1 MSKIQYRTYEE
12 AELYAHSLNLKN
24 REEWT
29 TYCKSGLLP
38 DDIPKHPASTYKNKG
53 WISLNNFL
61 GTNRCSCKNIRNYEE
76 AKIYVQTLN
85 LKSQTEWLD
94 YAKSGLLPADIPKNP
109 RKVFKDKGWISFG
122 DFIGTGI
129 IAPQNMQ
136 FKNYEDAKEYVQT
149 LNLKSQIEWRN
160 YAKSGLLLQDI
171 PKAPDKFYKDKGWI
185 SWGAFLD
192 TGTIATQNMQ
202 FKNYEDAKE
211 YVQTLKLNNVEEWK
225 KCVKD
230 GLLPTDIPKGAAI
243 YYKDKGWISWGDF
256 LGTGTIATFNIQH
269 KSYKEAELY
278 VHTLNLKN
286 QKEWITYCKSGLL
299 PNDIPKTPDIVYKDK
314 GWTSLGDFLGT
325 GNIAKYIISREIK
338 QEVLDFITKLEPV
351 MKTLSSINLIVII
364 QAAKNGY
371 FLETLRKNT
380 AFKRLINADTE
391 EQQNKAYEDLYSGLN
406 GDTDTYDED
415 DFDITEDKTLT
426 SGRRLREMKAID
438 MVNLSSF
445 MDNEVYIFLQESY
458 INEWMNVYVND
469 KITFAYFKNEIFEK
483 NGFSDTLRTKLLEK
497 IYNIEHW
504 DYRGS
509 IEGDT
514 YIFPHD
520 LYMEQ
525 KVFAYEMY
533 ERNSYMNLS
542 LPGAGKTLPCIVVSK
557 LLGVCNTLIITCNAT
572 IDTWVKEIKKSFNH
586 NHIVIREDLKGNKKC
601 TFDNSGTKWNYLILN
616 YEYFQ
621 QGLNNDILDILNQY
635 HFAAVI
641 IDEIQKAKQTTEK
654 EESIRRKTLL
664 GTLDK
669 IYKMNNS
676 VNYDTKVM
684 SLTGTPVINNL
695 YEAKTLLELALNK
708 KFPEISGKNDVNNA
722 IMIHTQL
729 VNNGIRFKPQY
740 NIDMDINYPIIDGQE
755 LVNDLLLIDK
765 KHPTLPIERTILN
778 LKLEATKHLLKK
790 GTLIYCEYIDGLVL
804 PIKEFCEQQGFSVG
818 LFIGDDK
825 AGKDKFVNGQV
836 DILIGSSC
844 INTGI
849 DGLQNVSDN
858 MIVYSLPWTNANW
871 IQLIGRLYRPGQTN
885 KVTITVPMINIETDC
900 QIWSWDKHRVDRINW
915 KKTLADCAVDGNI
928 PSDKIM
934 DRASLERTAINS
946 LIEWKKR
953 IEENGMNSIDR
964 TADEVILE
972 ELDEDNRRK
981 FKLGRF
987 SEMNQNWSVSNSDT
1001 IQKQLKDNPEDWFE
1015 YHELYKEATKNWL
1028 EVPVYNIADRIEEGA
1043 IVGDF
1048 GCGENLLSKKI
1059 SDKNIIYPF
1068 DYIAVDDSVIECDIK
1083 NTNLPDET
1091 LDVAVIC
1098 LALMGRNCKDYIKEA
1113 YRTLS
1118 IGGKLYIAE
1127 PASKWKNNEKRLKD
1141 IIESCG
1147 FKCSDIYKNTDKF
1160 IYIDG
1165 IK

>member
-1 MSKIQYRTYEE
+1 MSKRILYKDYKAVIQPLCIENDIDVYSKFIEFTKSDKWPKGYPKTPPSYFDREFKLTNTKFEIGDLLDTGSLHKLKEISYEDYKAVIQPLCIE
-12 AELYAHSLNLKN
+12 NNIDTQTKLNEFVKTDK
-24 REEWT
+24 W
-29 TYCKSGLLP
+29 
-38 DDIPKHPASTYKNKG
+38 PKGYSKAPASYFDNFSIYDLLNKDGSKLEDISYEDYKAVIQPLCIENDIDIKEKFLAFTKTDQWPKKYTG
-53 WISLNNFL
+53 NPRHFFRNEFIEKKIKFSWGDLL
-61 GTNRCSCKNIRNYEE
+61 GTNSVNKLETI
-76 AKIYVQTLN
+76 L
-85 LKSQTEWLD
+85 
-94 YAKSGLLPADIPKNP
+94 
-109 RKVFKDKGWISFG
+109 
-122 DFIGTGI
+122 
-129 IAPQNMQ
+129 
-136 FKNYEDAKEYVQT
+136 YEDYKAVIQPLCIENGVDTYPKLREFVKTDKWPNGYSKDPKSYFEKEF
-149 LNLKSQIEWRN
+149 KSNGNIF
-160 YAKSGLLLQDI
+160 SI
-171 PKAPDKFYKDKGWI
+171 
-185 SWGAFLD
+185 
-192 TGTIATQNMQ
+192 
-202 FKNYEDAKE
+202 
-211 YVQTLKLNNVEEWK
+211 
-225 KCVKD
+225 
-230 GLLPTDIPKGAAI
+230 
-243 YYKDKGWISWGDF
+243 GDL
-256 LGTGTIATFNIQH
+256 LGTGRIA
-269 KSYKEAELY
+269 
-278 VHTLNLKN
+278 N
-286 QKEWITYCKSGLL
+286 Q
-299 PNDIPKTPDIVYKDK
+299 V
-314 GWTSLGDFLGT
+314 
-325 GNIAKYIISREIK
+325 ISRERK

-391 EQQNKAYEDLYSGLN
+391 EQQSKAYEDLRSDFTN
-406 GDTDTYDED
+406 DTDTYDED

-458 INEWMNVYVND
+458 MNEWMNIYVND
-469 KITFAYFKNEIFEK
+469 KATFEDFKNEEFQK

-497 IYNIEHW
+497 IYNIENW

-542 LPGAGKTLPCIVVSK
+542 LPGAGKTLPCVVVSK
-557 LLGVCNTLIITCNAT
+557 LIGVCNTLIITCNAT
-572 IDTWVKEIKKSFNH
+572 IGTWVKEINKSFKN
-586 NHIVIREDLKGNKKC
+586 NHIVIREDLKGGQKC
-601 TFDNSGTKWNYLILN
+601 TFDLSGTKWNYLILN

-621 QGLNNDILDILNQY
+621 QGLNNDILDILNTY
-635 HFAAVI
+635 YFAAVI

-669 IYKMNNS
+669 IYKDNDS
-676 VNYDTKVM
+676 FDTKVM

-708 KFPEISGKNDVNNA
+708 SFPEISGKNDVNNA

-740 NIDMDINYPIIDGQE
+740 NIDMDINHPIIDGQE

-934 DRASLERTAINS
+934 DRASLEKTAINS

-1059 SDKNIIYPF
+1059 YDKNIVYPF

-1118 IGGKLYIAE
+1118 VGGKLHIAE

-1147 FKCSDIYKNTDKF
+1147 FTCSDVYKNTDKF

-1165 IK
+1165 IKI